1 MGPLTLA
8 FDIFGTIID
17 VHGLTAA
24 LGRHVGD
31 RAGAFSR
38 LWRQKQLEYTFR
50 RALMQRY
57 RNFDVCTREA
67 LAHTCQVF
75 SLSLDRDQEAELLAG
90 YLELPAFPDVSA
102 GLTSLQREGR
112 RLFAFSNGTSAAV
125 TALLERAGVR
135 HCFVDVVSCDE
146 VRSFKPDPAVYR
158 HFLRRAGAAAER
170 SWLVSSNSFDCLG
183 AISAGMRAAWVR
195 RSRENAPDRW
205 EIEPTATIDSLAALA
220 EVLPVQG

>member
-1 MGPLTLA
+1 MAPLTLA
-8 FDIFGTIID
+8 FDIYGTIID

-38 LWRQKQLEYTFR
+38 LWRQKQLEYTFH
-50 RALMQRY
+50 RALMGRN
-57 RNFDVCTREA
+57 RNFDVCTHDA
-67 LAHTCQVF
+67 LAHACEVF
-75 SLSLDRDQEAELLAG
+75 SLSLDCDQEVDLLAA
-90 YLELPAFPDVSA
+90 YLELPAFPDVREA
-102 GLTSLQREGR
+102 LTSLQQDGT

-125 TALLERAGVR
+125 SGLLERAGVR

-146 VRSFKPDPAVYR
+146 VKSFKPELVVYR

-170 SWLVSSNSFDCLG
+170 TWLVSSNCFDCLG

-195 RSRENAPDRW
+195 RSRDNAPDRW
-205 EIEPTATIDSLAALA
+205 EIEPTVTIDGLAALA
-220 EVLPVQG
+220 EMLPVQG